1 MKKIHLLIFLI
12 LPSLLFLGCSHES
25 LKASADGGVFR
36 SIDDGK
42 TFEQKVTID
51 EKTNISNVNI
61 SDIVMSL
68 ENSNVAYISTINNG
82 MFKTDNSGDTWRQLF
97 ARSTVWQVMMDP
109 TRSDT
114 LYIAVTIG
122 GRGKIFKSLDAG
134 ENWDEI
140 YSEAK
145 TGVNIV
151 TLGIDN
157 NDPSVLYG
165 GDSQGVLFKS
175 TDAGGRWRVVNKQ
188 RSGIRM
194 IRVSRAEPQKVFFV
208 SGGSLFVS
216 TDNGESFQN
225 LPVAQ
230 LGREGVSVL
239 EIDPQKSNVLYISSG
254 ESIIKSV
261 DGGQTFLT
269 VNTLNPSGPAISN
282 IAVNPNNSNEWF
294 YGSGYAIYRT
304 TDDGGTWSVTQL
316 NTSRQVNIIKINPIE
331 TNSIYIG
338 TEKVEKKRGL

>member
-1 MKKIHLLIFLI
+1 MKKAHLIFFLA

-25 LKASADGGVFR
+25 LRASVDGGVFR
-36 SIDDGK
+36 SMDDGK

-51 EKTNISNVNI
+51 EKNNISNINI
-61 SDIVMSL
+61 SDIVVSP
-68 ENSNVAYISTINNG
+68 ENPSVVYVSTINNG
-82 MFKTDNSGDTWRQLF
+82 MFKTDNAGETWRQLF
-97 ARSTVWQVMMDP
+97 AKSTVRQIVMDP
-109 TRSDT
+109 TRNDT
-114 LYIAVTIG
+114 LYIAVTVG

-145 TGVNIV
+145 TGVDIL

-157 NDPSVLYG
+157 NEPSVLYG

-188 RSGIRM
+188 RSSIRM
-194 IRVSRAEPQKVFFV
+194 IRISRAEPQKVFFV

-216 TDNGESFQN
+216 TDNGETFQN
-225 LPVAQ
+225 VKIDQ
-230 LGREGVSVL
+230 LGRAGIAAL
-239 EIDPQKSNVLYISSG
+239 EIDPRNSDILYISSG
-254 ESIIKSV
+254 ESILKSV

-269 VNTLNPSGPAISN
+269 VNTLNPTGPAISN
-282 IAVNPNNSNEWF
+282 IAVNPTNSNEWF

-304 TDDGGTWSVTQL
+304 TDNAATWSVTQL
-316 NTSRQVNIIKINPIE
+316 NTSRQVNIIRINPIE